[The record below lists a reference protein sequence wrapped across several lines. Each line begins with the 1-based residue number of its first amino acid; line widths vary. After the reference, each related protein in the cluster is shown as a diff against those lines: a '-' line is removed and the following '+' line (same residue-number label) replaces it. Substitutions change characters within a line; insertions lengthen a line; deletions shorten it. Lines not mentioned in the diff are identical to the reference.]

1 VSAPPLAVTVRPT
14 TDVAFTAS
22 VKALQERLGSR
33 RAYAR
38 LEARGGWASTITPE
52 LGRFIAARDSFY
64 LATANADGQPYV
76 QHRGGPKGFLK
87 ALDERTLVFAD
98 YSGNRQ
104 YLTVGNLA
112 ENPKAFL
119 FLMDYA
125 TRTRIKIWGTARVV
139 DDDPQLLARLAP
151 AGAQARA
158 ERAILFEIAAWD
170 ANCQQHIPRKYDAE
184 AVDALVAELRATIAR
199 LEQENAALRSR
210 GSDPA

>member
-1 VSAPPLAVTVRPT
+1 MTVRPT

-38 LEARGGWASTITPE
+38 LEARGGWAGAITPQ
-52 LGRFIAARDSFY
+52 LGRFIAERDSFY

-87 ALDERTLVFAD
+87 VLDERTLAFAD

-104 YLTVGNLA
+104 YITVGNLA
-112 ENPKAFL
+112 ENAKAFI
-119 FLMDYA
+119 FLTDYA
-125 TRTRIKIWGTARVV
+125 TRTRIKLWGTARAV
-139 DDDPQLLARLAP
+139 DDPELLARLA
-151 AGAQARA
+151 AANGNARP

-170 ANCQQHIPRKYDAE
+170 ANCPQHIPRKYDAE

-199 LEQENAALRSR
+199 LEQENAVLRAH